1 MSGPSD
7 NPLKKLIGE
16 IHRRSLWQVL
26 GIYVV
31 GGWIAFEV
39 VQTLTEG
46 LGLPTWFP
54 ALALV
59 LLIVG
64 LPIVLSTAFIQQGG
78 PAQAPPPVSITTMDE
93 LYPVAVE
100 RSMPSRIF
108 TWKKAIL
115 GGVGA
120 FVLLIGVGV
129 GWVMFGDRTGSS
141 VVEAPTS
148 IEQSVAVL
156 PFVNMSGDPDNEYFS
171 DGITEE
177 LLNAL
182 AQLPGLRV
190 PGRTSSFAFKGQ
202 NLTIQKIADTLN
214 VAHVLEGSVRRS
226 GETVLITAQLVDA
239 QSDTHLWSDT
249 FERELEDIFAIQREI
264 ALAIVD
270 QLQVTLAG
278 NQRETLV
285 ADATENPEAHETY
298 LRGRYL
304 WNQRTYG
311 SLRNAITEF
320 QRAVDLD
327 PDYAEAY
334 SGLADSYLLIDR
346 YAEATRDLDYRTNH
360 EQGLIAARRAL
371 SLAPELGMAHASLGF
386 GLWNVGEWER
396 AEREFERAIE
406 LTPGYA
412 TAHQ

>member
-148 IEQSVAVL
+148 IE
-156 PFVNMSGDPDNEYFS
+156 
-171 DGITEE
+171 
-177 LLNAL
+177 
-182 AQLPGLRV
+182 
-190 PGRTSSFAFKGQ
+190 
-202 NLTIQKIADTLN
+202 
-214 VAHVLEGSVRRS
+214 
-226 GETVLITAQLVDA
+226 
-239 QSDTHLWSDT
+239 
-249 FERELEDIFAIQREI
+249 
-264 ALAIVD
+264 
-270 QLQVTLAG
+270 
-278 NQRETLV
+278 
-285 ADATENPEAHETY
+285 
-298 LRGRYL
+298 
-304 WNQRTYG
+304 
-311 SLRNAITEF
+311 
-320 QRAVDLD
+320 
-327 PDYAEAY
+327 
-334 SGLADSYLLIDR
+334 
-346 YAEATRDLDYRTNH
+346 
-360 EQGLIAARRAL
+360 
-371 SLAPELGMAHASLGF
+371 
-386 GLWNVGEWER
+386 
-396 AEREFERAIE
+396 
-406 LTPGYA
+406 
-412 TAHQ
+412 

>member
-202 NLTIQKIADTLN
+202 NLTIQQIADTLN

-334 SGLADSYLLIDR
+334 SVRSLSTPVRHSWESIR
-346 YAEATRDLDYRTNH
+346 
-360 EQGLIAARRAL
+360 EQ
-371 SLAPELGMAHASLGF
+371 SPVS
-386 GLWNVGEWER
+386 
-396 AEREFERAIE
+396 
-406 LTPGYA
+406 
-412 TAHQ
+412 